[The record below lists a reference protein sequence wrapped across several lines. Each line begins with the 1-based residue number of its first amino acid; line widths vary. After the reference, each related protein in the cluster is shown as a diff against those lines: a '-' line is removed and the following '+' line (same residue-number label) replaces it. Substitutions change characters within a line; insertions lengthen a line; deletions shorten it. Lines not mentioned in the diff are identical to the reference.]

1 MKKICLLAIFLCSFC
16 LLSNAQ
22 YRINKK
28 TYDRR
33 TYHYEKGDRCSP
45 AVAGIASFFI
55 PGLGQMVCGEPVR
68 GLCFMV
74 PAYTGVTVGMVE
86 LIRGMSGMS
95 HSNSNAGN
103 IFLFSFGLY
112 YALELWSTIDAVHV
126 AKVNNMAFRDKQSA
140 TYRFKVMPYV
150 GLANYNLN
158 RNIPIGVSLRIIV

>member
-1 MKKICLLAIFLCSFC
+1 MKKLCLLAIFLCIFC
-16 LLSNAQ
+16 FLSNAQ

-33 TYHYEKGDRCSP
+33 TYHYEKGDRFNP

-95 HSNSNAGN
+95 NSNSNAGN
-103 IFLFSFGLY
+103 LFLFSFGLY

-126 AKVNNMAFRDKQSA
+126 AKVNNMAFKDKQGVA
-140 TYRFKVMPYV
+140 YRLKVEPFV
-150 GLANYNLN
+150 GYANYSVN
-158 RNIPIGVSLRIIV
+158 RNIPIGISLKIII